1 MEYRELNTHLYPISV
16 FGDLEMIY
24 YIRNNIKT
32 SNPLWNIMIK
42 YFNDEEITSDDLL
55 DIKNID
61 YCDNIE
67 LYYGIPIAIFCMEQ
81 MVSKMLV

>member
-1 MEYRELNTHLYPISV
+1 M
-16 FGDLEMIY
+16 
-24 YIRNNIKT
+24 KA
-32 SNPLWNIMIK
+32 

-81 MVSKMLV
+81 MVSKMLA